1 MATFVSRADGTIV
14 VTVRITFKPGR
25 DDTLIDMIVNAPK
38 GALAGVIRESMRNGT
53 ANGAVEQAFEEVDTS
68 GLGQD
73 I

>member
-38 GALAGVIRESMRNGT
+38 GALAGVIREAMRNGT